1 LGRPAAG
8 KTGTTNNLNDAWF
21 IGFTPDII
29 AGAWIGYDDE
39 RPLGHMETGARAA
52 LPIWLKFMQKA
63 AADTPVKN
71 FQTPEGVVF
80 AKIDKLTGM
89 PATNATER
97 VLFEVFKEGT
107 APTAPAN
114 LTGDDNVPVS
124 ERFFEMDKNSASSE
138 ERLPALEQFPEE
150 EID

>member
-1 LGRPAAG
+1 
-8 KTGTTNNLNDAWF
+8 
-21 IGFTPDII
+21 
-29 AGAWIGYDDE
+29 
-39 RPLGHMETGARAA
+39 TGARAA
-52 LPIWLKFMQKA
+52 LPIWLKFMQKSIA
-63 AADTPVKN
+63 ETPIKN

-107 APTAPAN
+107 APTASAN